1 VCRQARRRYLSPIRL
16 RRARC
21 ALALLLLTA
30 LASGSAAAAPRESF
44 ASGLAARLAGDAPQ
58 VRIAGA
64 VLWSTPFLR
73 EIYATPAAL
82 WTPARLAALRTE
94 IARVADDGLDPSDY
108 LVELLDAASSVTPV
122 ERELLA
128 SEALGRLAFTL
139 HFGKANPAALD
150 ADYNY
155 SRSFGQ
161 TDPAA
166 WLKRAITSD
175 ELAETLAALRPQGVY
190 YERLVAALAAYRQ
203 RAASGAWPTVPRGE
217 TLKPGMVDAR
227 VVALRARLA
236 ASPHSAPAESPAD
249 LPTRYDD
256 ALTDA
261 VRAFQRRHGLLVD
274 AAVGPRTLAALNE
287 PIAAR
292 IDALRINLERL
303 RWVFRDLSEAFV
315 AVNIAAFRAVYVA
328 DGELRWHARAIVGR
342 PYRQTPVFRD
352 AITYLELNPTWTVP
366 PTILRKDILPR
377 LREDAAYLAAK
388 HLRVIDPNGGPV
400 DSTTIDWATVR
411 ASTFPYLLRQD
422 PGPHNALG
430 RIKFMFPNRHAVY
443 LHDTPARDLFA
454 RAERVFSS
462 GCIRIEKPLDLAIA
476 LLDEPARWD
485 RAALEAAIGSGRTQ
499 RLRLPRP
506 VPIMLLYLTAYADEN
521 GMINFRHDVY
531 GRDAAVLAALDGP
544 LRWAP
549 PRTR

>member
-1 VCRQARRRYLSPIRL
+1 MVTLLVYGGG
-16 RRARC
+16 
-21 ALALLLLTA
+21 ALAEPDEGFAAA
-30 LASGSAAAAPRESF
+30 LAEH
-44 ASGLAARLAGDAPQ
+44 LAGDAPQ
-58 VRIAGA
+58 VRVAGA

-73 EIYATPAAL
+73 EVYAPPVTL
-82 WTPARLAALRTE
+82 WTPARLAALRAE
-94 IARVADDGLDPSDY
+94 IARAADDGLDPSDY
-108 LVELLDAASSVTPV
+108 LFDRLDAPGTLTPA

-166 WLKRAITSD
+166 WLKRTITGED
-175 ELAETLAALRPQGVY
+175 LAAALDALRPRGVY
-190 YERLVAALAAYRQ
+190 YERLVAALAAYRA
-203 RAASGAWPTVPRGE
+203 RAAAGAWPAVPGGE
-217 TLKPGMVDAR
+217 TLKPGMLDPR
-227 VVALRARLA
+227 VLSLRARLA
-236 ASPHSAPAESPAD
+236 ASPLGDPGTLPAGTPAY
-249 LPTRYDD
+249 YDD
-256 ALTDA
+256 ALADA

-287 PIAAR
+287 PIGAR
-292 IDALRINLERL
+292 IDALRVNLERL
-303 RWVFRDLSEAFV
+303 RWVFRDLGEEFV

-328 DGELRWHARAIVGR
+328 DGALRWHARAIVGR

-377 LREDAAYLAAK
+377 LREDPAYLAAK

-400 DSTTIDWATVR
+400 DSATIDWRSAR

-462 GCIRIEKPLDLAIA
+462 GCIRIEKPLELAVA
-476 LLDEPARWD
+476 LLDDAARWD
-485 RAALEAAIGSGRTQ
+485 RTALEAAIGSGRTQ

-521 GMINFRHDVY
+521 GAINFRHDVY

-544 LRWAP
+544 LRWSP
-549 PRTR
+549 PLPR

>member
-1 VCRQARRRYLSPIRL
+1 M
-16 RRARC
+16 
-21 ALALLLLTA
+21 
-30 LASGSAAAAPRESF
+30 
-44 ASGLAARLAGDAPQ
+44 
-58 VRIAGA
+58 
-64 VLWSTPFLR
+64 
-73 EIYATPAAL
+73 
-82 WTPARLAALRTE
+82 
-94 IARVADDGLDPSDY
+94 DD
-108 LVELLDAASSVTPV
+108 
-122 ERELLA
+122 R
-128 SEALGRLAFTL
+128 
-139 HFGKANPAALD
+139 
-150 ADYNY
+150 
-155 SRSFGQ
+155 
-161 TDPAA
+161 
-166 WLKRAITSD
+166 
-175 ELAETLAALRPQGVY
+175 
-190 YERLVAALAAYRQ
+190 
-203 RAASGAWPTVPRGE
+203 
-217 TLKPGMVDAR
+217 R

-236 ASPHSAPAESPAD
+236 ASPDSVRASSPPGSPAD

-256 ALTDA
+256 ALADA

-292 IDALRINLERL
+292 IDALRVNLERL
-303 RWVFRDLSEAFV
+303 RWVFRDLSEEFV

-377 LREDAAYLAAK
+377 LREDPAYLAAK

-400 DSTTIDWATVR
+400 DSATIDWRSVR
-411 ASTFPYLLRQD
+411 AGTFPYLLRQD

-462 GCIRIEKPLDLAIA
+462 GCIRIDKPLDLAVA
-476 LLDEPARWD
+476 LLDEPTRWD
-485 RAALEAAIGSGRTQ
+485 RAALQAAIDSGRTQ

-521 GMINFRHDVY
+521 GTINFRHDVY

-549 PRTR
+549 PRPR